1 MDLRIGRCHPGV
13 VKGHPLRVI
22 GSMRCRILAI
32 SGFNIDRIQKMATGT
47 VKWFN
52 DAKGFGF
59 ITPDDGG
66 EDLFAHFSEI
76 KTEGFKSLQE
86 NQKVSFDV
94 KMGPK
99 GKQAANIKPA
109 CPARVAS
116 RRVARSA
123 GHFCLHPAH
132 QSLMK
137 RWTCQHMRAMS
148 W

>member
-1 MDLRIGRCHPGV
+1 MDLLIGTCHPGV
-13 VKGHPLRVI
+13 VKSHPLRVI
-22 GSMRCRILAI
+22 ASMRCRILAI

-109 CPARVAS
+109 
-116 RRVARSA
+116 
-123 GHFCLHPAH
+123 
-132 QSLMK
+132 
-137 RWTCQHMRAMS
+137 
-148 W
+148 

>member
-1 MDLRIGRCHPGV
+1 LNLCRPLALPREEPLPGSQDTRWHADWLVLIRRDTKLSIAGGRAMRYRIHECESQRQQ
-13 VKGHPLRVI
+13 
-22 GSMRCRILAI
+22 
-32 SGFNIDRIQKMATGT
+32 DQKMATGT

-59 ITPDDGG
+59 ISPDDGG

-99 GKQAANIKPA
+99 GKQAANIKP
-109 CPARVAS
+109 V
-116 RRVARSA
+116 
-123 GHFCLHPAH
+123 
-132 QSLMK
+132 
-137 RWTCQHMRAMS
+137 
-148 W
+148 